1 MMSLSLR
8 DELNEVG
15 VLLGFTKAAA
25 TQNEAL
31 KQIAYQTDP
40 RW

>member
-1 MMSLSLR
+1 
-8 DELNEVG
+8 
-15 VLLGFTKAAA
+15 LLGFTKAAA